1 MSRNNSGDL
10 NQKTSLAGNQ
20 TPGLRPADTRNTIG
34 PTTPYQDISREV
46 ITKAD
51 PEVER
56 LLNDPNLHM
65 VFYGVDYSPLNV
77 QYPSCGVTQRDVSL
91 DMAILSQITDKV
103 RLYGTDCRQAE
114 FVLNAFIDLE
124 LNMTLSLGVWVDRS
138 VEGSTR
144 QLEEMQKLV
153 RRYPSKYIDS
163 ILVGNE
169 VLFRG
174 DLSESELISYIV
186 KTQDFLKQNNF
197 DIPVGTSD
205 IGSKWSP
212 RLASIVDVL
221 AANIHPFF
229 GGVPVNISTS
239 WTYQFLYEQTLTD
252 IDTWDSIPSK
262 IVISEVGWPSGGGR
276 IWGSVAGI
284 QEQQQFLNDWVCSKE
299 ATEKVGWYWFE
310 AFDEPWKIIYH
321 NGEDKW
327 ETQWGIF
334 TSNRKLKEG
343 IKLPVCDNQS

>member
-1 MSRNNSGDL
+1 MKGITRDII
-10 NQKTSLAGNQ
+10 TS
-20 TPGLRPADTRNTIG
+20 
-34 PTTPYQDISREV
+34 S
-46 ITKAD
+46 D

-56 LLNDPNLHM
+56 LLNDPSLRQ
-65 VFYGVDYSPLNV
+65 VLYGVDYSPLNV
-77 QYPSCGVTQRDVSL
+77 QYPHCGVTQRDVTL
-91 DMAILSQITDKV
+91 DLAILSQITDKI

-114 FVLNAFIDLE
+114 YVLNAFIDLN

-138 VEGSTR
+138 YEGSSR
-144 QLEEMQKLV
+144 QLDEMQRLV
-153 RRYPSKYIDS
+153 TKYPTKYFDS

-186 KTQDFLKQNNF
+186 RTQDFLKSRDI

-205 IGSKWSP
+205 IGSKWTP

-229 GGVPVNISTS
+229 GGVPVAVSTN
-239 WTYQFLYEQTLTD
+239 WTYQFLYEQVLTD
-252 IDTWDSIPSK
+252 IETWDRVPSQ

-276 IWGSVAGI
+276 ILGSVAGVN
-284 QEQQQFLNDWVCSKE
+284 EQQKFLTDWVCSKL
-299 ATEKVGWYWFE
+299 ATAEVGWYWFE

-321 NGEDKW
+321 NGEDRW

-334 TSNRKLKEG
+334 TSNRKLKDGVKMPICSESD
-343 IKLPVCDNQS
+343 ID